1 MSSAEFSTSDAVSD
15 SELGG
20 NILYGLVVGTPVTF
34 LIVVVIC
41 MAAGLGAVDA
51 LSVAVLPCLL
61 SGVFFGGVIPL
72 SRQMARHERA
82 ELAARL
88 VVPPAV
94 PVVDGLAVVPSA

>member
-1 MSSAEFSTSDAVSD
+1 MSSAEFATSDAVSD

-20 NILYGLVVGTPVTF
+20 NILFGILVGTPLTF

-41 MAAGLGAVDA
+41 VAAGLGPVDA

-82 ELAARL
+82 EMAARL
-88 VVPPAV
+88 VVTPAV
-94 PVVDGLAVVPSA
+94 PLVDGRAVVPAA